1 MIYPAD
7 LSKIANAYYNRGLE
21 RAQLQD
27 LSGAAIY
34 LKQSLRFDKYCTN
47 ARNLLG
53 LIFFEMGET
62 AAALVQ
68 WVISLNLDPENNA
81 ADRYLDEIQRKPAV
95 LSNAASTIKRFNQ
108 ALFLAQNGQEDFAV
122 IELRDIAAKNPKY
135 VKAQLLLSILY
146 MQNSDNV
153 KAGRALMEVLKVDRN
168 NPQALVLMDEV
179 KKRTGRA
186 DIEKSRLENAFSHRQ
201 MEDDDVILPKA
212 RKQATAEQILLYVI
226 AGIAVGLLSFY
237 LLILPTIRK
246 GYRDELNRHIMNNSQ
261 ELSAVNADYTKPKE
275 SYDHLQVE
283 YLDVSQKLTAYEEEN
298 AAFTSMY
305 EALNGIIDDFNS
317 GDLLGAVNS
326 YLEIDREKASQEPL
340 LSQLQ
345 EVDRLIINDGFNT
358 IVNNGT
364 LEWNA
369 GNMEQAEYYYTLA
382 LKIKGDDPEAM
393 YLLARLLQN
402 EDRVAEANALFDR
415 IVGEHP
421 ESRYAQ
427 RAIEARG
434 Y

>member
-7 LSKIANAYYNRGLE
+7 MSKIANAYYNRGLE

-34 LKQSLRFDKYCTN
+34 LKEALRYDKYCTD

-62 AAALVQ
+62 ASALVQ
-68 WVISLNLDPENNA
+68 WVISLNLDPKENI
-81 ADRYLDEIQRKPAV
+81 ADRYLDEVQRKPAV
-95 LSNAASTIKRFNQ
+95 LSNASSTIKRFNQ

-122 IELRDIAAKNPKY
+122 IELRDIAARNPKY
-135 VKAQLLLSILY
+135 IKAQLLLSILY
-146 MQNSDNV
+146 MQNSENV

-212 RKQATAEQILLYVI
+212 KRQASAEQILLYVI
-226 AGIAVGLLSFY
+226 SGIAVGLVSFY
-237 LLILPTIRK
+237 LLILPTVRK
-246 GYRDELNRHIMNNSQ
+246 GYRDELNRNIMNNSQ
-261 ELSAVNADYTKPKE
+261 ELSAINADYTRLKE
-275 SYDHLQVE
+275 KYDSLQAE
-283 YLDVSQKLTAYEEEN
+283 YSDVSQKLTAYEEEN

-305 EALNGIIDDFNS
+305 EKLNGIIDDFND
-317 GDLLGAVNS
+317 GNILDAVNS
-326 YLEIDREKASQEPL
+326 YLEIDRERAAQEPL
-340 LSQLQ
+340 LGQLQ
-345 EVDRLIINDGFNT
+345 EVDRVIINDGFNT
-358 IVNNGT
+358 IVANGT
-364 LEWNA
+364 TEWNG
-369 GNMEQAEYYYTLA
+369 GNLQEAEYYYDLA
-382 LKIKGDDPEAM
+382 LKIKKDDPEAL
-393 YLLARLLQN
+393 YLLARLLQSQ
-402 EDRVAEANALFDR
+402 DRVGEANALFDR

>member
-7 LSKIANAYYNRGLE
+7 MSKIANAYYNRGLE

-34 LKQSLRFDKYCTN
+34 LKEALRYDKYCTN

-62 AAALVQ
+62 ASALVQ
-68 WVISLNLDPENNA
+68 WVISLNLDPKENI
-81 ADRYLDEIQRKPAV
+81 ADRYLDEVQRKPAV
-95 LSNAASTIKRFNQ
+95 LSNASSTIKRFNQ

-122 IELRDIAAKNPKY
+122 IELRDIAARNPKY

-146 MQNSDNV
+146 MQNSENV
-153 KAGRALMEVLKVDRN
+153 KAGRALMEVIKVDRN

-212 RKQATAEQILLYVI
+212 KRQASAEQILLYVI
-226 AGIAVGLLSFY
+226 AGIAVGLISFY
-237 LLILPTIRK
+237 LLILPTVRK
-246 GYRDELNRHIMNNSQ
+246 GYRDELNRNIMNNSQ
-261 ELSAVNADYTKPKE
+261 ELSAINADYTRLKGK
-275 SYDHLQVE
+275 YDSLQAE
-283 YLDVSQKLTAYEEEN
+283 YSDVSQKLTAYEEEN

-305 EALNGIIDDFNS
+305 EKLNGIIDDFNA
-317 GDLLGAVNS
+317 GNILDAVNS
-326 YLEIDREKASQEPL
+326 YLEIDRERAAQEPL
-340 LSQLQ
+340 LGQLQ
-345 EVDRLIINDGFNT
+345 EVDRVIINDGFNT
-358 IVNNGT
+358 IVANGT
-364 LEWNA
+364 TEWNG
-369 GNMEQAEYYYTLA
+369 GNLQEAEYYYGLA
-382 LKIKGDDPEAM
+382 LKIKQDDPEAL
-393 YLLARLLQN
+393 YLLARLLQSQ
-402 EDRVAEANALFDR
+402 DRVGEANALFDR

>member
-7 LSKIANAYYNRGLE
+7 MSKIANAYYNRGLE

-34 LKQSLRFDKYCTN
+34 LKEALRYDKYCTN

-62 AAALVQ
+62 ASALVQ
-68 WVISLNLDPENNA
+68 WVISLNLDPKENI
-81 ADRYLDEIQRKPAV
+81 ADRYLDEVQRKPAV
-95 LSNAASTIKRFNQ
+95 LSNASSTIKRFNQ

-122 IELRDIAAKNPKY
+122 IELRDIAARNPKY

-146 MQNSDNV
+146 MQNSENV

-212 RKQATAEQILLYVI
+212 KRQASAEQILLYVI

-237 LLILPTIRK
+237 LLILPTVRK
-246 GYRDELNRHIMNNSQ
+246 GYRDELNRNIMNNSQ
-261 ELSAVNADYTKPKE
+261 ELSAINADYTRLKE
-275 SYDHLQVE
+275 KYDSLQTE
-283 YLDVSQKLTAYEEEN
+283 YSDVSQKLTAYEEEN

-305 EALNGIIDDFNS
+305 EKLNGIIDDFNA
-317 GDLLGAVNS
+317 GNILDAVNS
-326 YLEIDREKASQEPL
+326 YLEIDRERAAQEPL
-340 LSQLQ
+340 LGQLQ
-345 EVDRLIINDGFNT
+345 EVDRVIINDGFNT
-358 IVNNGT
+358 IVANGT
-364 LEWNA
+364 TEWNG
-369 GNMEQAEYYYTLA
+369 GNLQEAEYYYGLA
-382 LKIKGDDPEAM
+382 LKIKNDDPEAL
-393 YLLARLLQN
+393 YLLARLLQSQ
-402 EDRVAEANALFDR
+402 DRVGEANALFDR

>member
-34 LKQSLRFDKYCTN
+34 LKEALRFDKYCTD

-68 WVISLNLDPENNA
+68 WVISLNLDPENNP

-122 IELRDIAAKNPKY
+122 IELRDIAGKNPKY

-146 MQNSDNV
+146 MQSSDNV

-168 NPQALVLMDEV
+168 NPQALVFMDEV

-186 DIEKSRLENAFSHRQ
+186 DIEKSKLENAFSHRQ

-212 RKQATAEQILLYVI
+212 RRQATAEQILLYVI

-246 GYRDELNRHIMNNSQ
+246 GYRDELNRNLIDNSQ
-261 ELSAVNADYTKPKE
+261 ELSSINADYTRLKE
-275 SYDHLQVE
+275 NFDSLQAE

-305 EALNGIIDDFNS
+305 EKLNSIIDDYNA
-317 GDLLGAVNS
+317 GDIVSAVNS
-326 YLEIDREKASQEPL
+326 YLEIDRERASQEPL
-340 LSQLQ
+340 LGQLQ

-358 IVNNGT
+358 ILETGT
-364 LEWNA
+364 TEWNA
-369 GNMEQAEYYYTLA
+369 GKVQEAEYYYDLA
-382 LKIKGDDPEAM
+382 LKIKNDDPEAM
-393 YLLARLLQN
+393 YLMARLMQSQ
-402 EDRVAEANALFDR
+402 DRITEANALFDR